1 MSNPRLPADTGLN
14 HVRGSSL
21 RLLPS
26 EAKFEEGKINIYDIQ
41 TFSVS
46 SLETLQLHRFN
57 SLSKTEM

>member
-14 HVRGSSL
+14 HARGSSS

-26 EAKFEEGKINIYDIQ
+26 EVKFEEGKINIYDIQ

-46 SLETLQLHRFN
+46 RLETLQL
-57 SLSKTEM
+57 L